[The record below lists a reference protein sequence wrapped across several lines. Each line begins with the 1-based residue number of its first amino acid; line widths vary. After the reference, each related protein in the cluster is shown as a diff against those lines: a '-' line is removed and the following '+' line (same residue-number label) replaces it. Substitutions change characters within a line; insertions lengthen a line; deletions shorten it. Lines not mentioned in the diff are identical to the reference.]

1 MSKRSPISRELK
13 LHVVQRCLEHKS
25 NPNYEAKQLG
35 VRKGTVKDWIRKY
48 EADGL
53 DGLKKS
59 NTWKTYSEEL
69 KLAAVHDVLSGHCSL
84 EAATKKHHVSS
95 TSVLRNWISK
105 YTSEIELK
113 PTRKG
118 RGLSRM
124 NKGRKTTF
132 EERIEIVQYT
142 IANGLD
148 YQKAIV
154 KYGVSYQQVYAWV
167 RRYQV
172 GSENALKDNRGRNK
186 PVEEL
191 DEHERLKL
199 RIKELEARNEYLE
212 IENAFAKKL
221 AQISNEILA
230 NPRSTSKLVS
240 CDSRTE
246 QRKRLRNYKVV
257 CVSRG
262 CSICLL
268 QVVTLD
274 TIYQGT

>member
-1 MSKRSPISRELK
+1 MSKRSPTSLK
-13 LHVVQRCLEHKS
+13 VKSHVVQRCLEHKS

-35 VRKGTVKDWIRKY
+35 VSKGTVKDWIRKY

-59 NTWKTYSEEL
+59 NTWKTYSKEL
-69 KLAAVHDVLSGHCSL
+69 KLAAVNDVLSGHYSL
-84 EAATKKHHVSS
+84 EATTKKHHISS
-95 TSVLRNWISK
+95 TSILRKWISK

-167 RRYQV
+167 RKYQA
-172 GSENALKDNRGRNK
+172 GSEDTLKDNRGRNK

-191 DEHERLKL
+191 DEQERLKL

-212 IENAFAKKL
+212 MENAFAKKL
-221 AQISNEILA
+221 AQI
-230 NPRSTSKLVS
+230 K
-240 CDSRTE
+240 
-246 QRKRLRNYKVV
+246 QRNTR
-257 CVSRG
+257 
-262 CSICLL
+262 
-268 QVVTLD
+268 
-274 TIYQGT
+274 